1 MSLRVGDIY
10 LVQNDEIKHR
20 KEKFSICVCVAS
32 LCFVLINSENRKIYD
47 CTPIRQRNHNFLTQD
62 SFISCCKVFYYP
74 AERIN
79 PSKFRGRLTL
89 KELRIVR
96 DKLLAAELISDVEKE
111 QIRKAINAELES
123 ED

>member
-1 MSLRVGDIY
+1 M
-10 LVQNDEIKHR
+10 
-20 KEKFSICVCVAS
+20 
-32 LCFVLINSENRKIYD
+32 
-47 CTPIRQRNHNFLTQD
+47 TQD